1 MAAFFDLW
9 ISMKILF
16 VSLGCDK
23 NSVDSEVMLGVL
35 SSAGYSFTDDEDE
48 ADVVIVNT
56 CCFIG
61 DAKKESIQNLIEL
74 GEGRLSGKYKALIAT
89 GCLAQRYAED
99 IHRDIPEVDALVG
112 ISSIDHIAE
121 ALDLVLKGTPKD
133 FFDSLDVSIKGNKKR
148 VMTTGGYYDYLK
160 IAEGCNKRCTYCVI
174 PSVRGNYRSV
184 PMEDL
189 IEEAKELVDRG
200 VRELIL
206 VAQETTVYGVD
217 LYGKKMLPKL
227 LDSLCEIDDLKFIRI
242 LYAYPEE
249 ITDELID
256 VIKRQDKIVNYIDMP
271 IQSGSDR
278 ILKLMGR
285 RTTRKQI
292 YDLVSKL
299 RKNIPDICLR
309 TTLISGFPTEDE
321 KDFEDSIKMVSDL
334 EFDRLGV
341 FTYSR
346 EEDTP
351 AATMKPQILQK
362 VKKARQKKLML
373 TQQEITFRKNSSMVG
388 REVKAI
394 VEGYIPEDNIYVA
407 RTYRDAPDV
416 DGYLFVSSMRELLS
430 GEVIDVKVTS
440 SVEYDL
446 IGELV

>member
-189 IEEAKELVDRG
+189 IAEAKELVDRG

-227 LDSLCEIDDLKFIRI
+227 LDSLCEIDDLEFIRI

-321 KDFEDSIKMVSDL
+321 KDFEDSLKMVSDL